1 MYQTGKKLLS
11 LLLAISMLLAL
22 CVTAGAKEDG
32 VTVTLDGELLAAEA
46 YIDANGRT
54 QVSAAAAEKLG
65 IKLTLKAGD
74 AAGDTTV
81 VDGYF
86 PLRYVAEANG
96 YQVAWDA
103 ASRTAKLTSATDLD
117 SIETL
122 EIDWSQAAQLPLT
135 GYFTKSFDD
144 GRSVKVY
151 IAEEASI
158 RSYFTVVAVPDG
170 VNTKEFLESEG
181 WFALADAKGE
191 GLFVL
196 EPGKDG
202 WGSAADESGY
212 VNEAVGFLKGGK
224 NAKGVAV
231 FTTFGEFYL
240 AGYGKGAAALE
251 LWAAENPI
259 FVIAQAYVNGESA
272 GEAALTAVAS
282 ELYTGKSNSGDI
294 SDVLDAT
301 LKTVGIGAQMAPKD
315 VPVPTWFAGYTG
327 SETYWKNANDCE
339 SSPVGG
345 VYYQRIDSDG
355 YATAFANEQRK
366 AAGETHGL
374 SQVKVSVDKPSASD
388 IYAFFVQF
396 SRYDTTFAYSNALS
410 SRLDYTAAKVSAQQ
424 TAKTAAPVKLSD
436 DTELYAQAE
445 SKITGHGTVQ
455 VGIFAF
461 SDNNGDGKN
470 DPREYLLYIPDGF
483 SDKELP
489 VLIVFPGNTQ
499 TDIIF
504 MDSTSWWTIAEKEG
518 VALAF
523 VCETYSSPVAAT
535 HVDAKGYYQ
544 SLVTLLKEKIDGKLA
559 NLDFSRIYATGQSLG
574 SNTAQGFAMTNP
586 EFFAAVAT
594 TSGTPIPKGHPDSG
608 SFDPVMVTSTE
619 PVGKLIPAMM
629 ITGQMDSGSMAK
641 GFDSPE
647 DCMWANYMLESNGFS
662 CKFLPD
668 TATGITELDSRHESL
683 YTWSRTVDDVEIP
696 LVQWAKCLLRPHNC
710 YPSDMPILWDYLEHF
725 SFEVAADG
733 TVTRYYSASAFAAD
747 DAVVIK

>member
-22 CVTAGAKEDG
+22 CVTAGAKENG
-32 VTVTLDGELLAAEA
+32 VTVTLDGEILAAEA

-74 AAGDTTV
+74 TAGDTTV

-103 ASRTAKLTSATDLD
+103 ASRTAKLTSATDFD
-117 SIETL
+117 SIEAL

-196 EPGKDG
+196 EPGKNG
-202 WGSAADESGY
+202 WGSAADESSY
-212 VNEAVGFLKGGK
+212 VNEAIGFLKGGR

-259 FVIAQAYVNGESA
+259 LVIAQAYVNGTGVDAKTLNALGAAKYDGIKA
-272 GEAALTAVAS
+272 GGYADIPDFEGTLSKVGMKQI
-282 ELYTGKSNSGDI
+282 GK
-294 SDVLDAT
+294 AE
-301 LKTVGIGAQMAPKD
+301 
-315 VPVPTWFAGYTG
+315 VPVPSWFVGYPSD
-327 SETYWKNANDCE
+327 SENIAYWKSANDCVKNADN
-339 SSPVGG
+339 SGA
-345 VYYQRIDSDG
+345 YYQDIKSDA
-355 YATAFANEQRK
+355 YQTEHANAELLK
-366 AAGETHGL
+366 LNANAKYGI
-374 SQVKVSVDKPSASD
+374 SQVKVTSGDVTAAD
-388 IYAFFVQF
+388 IYAFL
-396 SRYDTTFAYSNALS
+396 STYTRYENSFAYANTLAY
-410 SRLDYTAAKVSAQQ
+410 RVDYTAARVSAQQ
-424 TAKTAAPVKLSD
+424 QAKDGKTIASYASTNYKGE
-436 DTELYAQAE
+436 DTTVELWGKGVTKAG
-445 SKITGHGTVQ
+445 KGTFQFGV
-455 VGIFAF
+455 FTF
-461 SDNNGDGKN
+461 TDNNGDGKN
-470 DPREYLLYIPDGF
+470 DPREYMVYVPNGYT
-483 SDKELP
+483 SEKMP
-489 VLIVFPGNTQ
+489 IVVVYPGNTQ
-499 TDIIF
+499 TDSIF
-504 MDSTSWWTIAEKEG
+504 FDCTQWYQVADREG
-518 VALAF
+518 FILAF
-523 VCETYSSPVAAT
+523 VCESYSSPVAVT
-535 HVDAKGYYQ
+535 HMDQQYYQ
-544 SLVTLLKEKIDGKLA
+544 TALMTILHNEIDGKYA
-559 NLDFSRIYATGQSLG
+559 TLDFNRVYGTGQSLG
-574 SNTAQGFAMTNP
+574 SMSTQGMARTNP
-586 EFFAAVAT
+586 EFFAAVAS
-594 TSGTPIPKGHPDSG
+594 TSGVMDMGFGEDS
-608 SFDPVMVTSTE
+608 
-619 PVGKLIPAMM
+619 GKLIPTFML
-629 ITGQMDSGSMAK
+629 TGQSDLEFLLPDLWNSESL
-641 GFDSPE
+641 PE
-647 DCMWANYMLESNGFS
+647 WANYFLKANGAVG
-662 CKFLPD
+662 
-668 TATGITELDSRHESL
+668 TLDKHDSYQMTKIHSFDRSEI
-683 YTWSRTVDDVEIP
+683 YTWNNEAGIP
-696 LVQWAKCLLRPHNC
+696 VFSWGMTLMRAHNC
-710 YPSDMPILWDYLEHF
+710 YAGEMELLWDYLEHF